1 MSYYIY
7 IGDADL
13 NYTYNLSRF
22 FHDHIDGPD
31 ASTGLQAIDGLTG
44 REAALVVSAA
54 FERAQETYL
63 RGSEPFDKN
72 MSIKYDP
79 PNQWGS
85 TMGAL
90 LFMGRVI
97 AACLRNP
104 RARVRVH

>member
-1 MSYYIY
+1 MSYDIY

-22 FHDHIDGPD
+22 FHDHIVTDVG
-31 ASTGLQAIDGLTG
+31 TGLQAIDGLKG
-44 REAALVVSAA
+44 REAALVLSAA

-63 RGSEPFDKN
+63 WGSEPFDKN